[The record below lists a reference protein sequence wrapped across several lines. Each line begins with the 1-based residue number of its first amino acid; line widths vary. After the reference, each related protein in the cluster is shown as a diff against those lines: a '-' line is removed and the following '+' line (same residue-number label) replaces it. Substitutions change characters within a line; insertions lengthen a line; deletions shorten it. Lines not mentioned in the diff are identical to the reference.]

1 MRATGVQPACPP
13 LIERQTPR
21 MIDYV
26 PALITTVGTLVGS
39 FGGFWLA
46 ARSQR
51 AQARHDD
58 DRARREAE
66 AARAVT
72 LEDERHEFQLT
83 TLITLQELTRRMA
96 RTTILIIDQDRKTVD
111 ELGGYRLPID
121 DADDFAAAVE
131 FSHNVARVTN
141 VELRSALDEF
151 HQLTSEYS
159 LPPHNHR
166 ELSRDE
172 LIVVQDWRW
181 RHFSEVANQAT
192 QTLNT
197 HLRKEINREVP

>member
-1 MRATGVQPACPP
+1 
-13 LIERQTPR
+13 

-96 RTTILIIDQDRKTVD
+96 RTTILIIDQDRKTVSD
-111 ELGGYRLPID
+111 LGGYRRLPID
-121 DADDFAAAVE
+121 DVDDFAAAVE

-141 VELRSALDEF
+141 EELRSALDEF

-197 HLRKEINREVP
+197 HLRKEINRVAP